1 MKVRDLLRV
10 KGPVVVTVAPDVP
23 VQEAMRVLVQNRIGG
38 LVVYDGKIRGILTE
52 RDLLRWG
59 GEDIQRLANSRVRD
73 LMTVEV
79 ITAAPDAEIEEVM
92 DIMVEQRI
100 RHLPVMENGTLA
112 GIISA
117 RRSRSRTGICTP
129 TSRERRC
136 SLPPEISRLP
146 GPGRHH

>member
-112 GIISA
+112 GIISIGDVVNA
-117 RRSRSRTGICTP
+117 LRQKVEVENRYLHAYIEGTP
-129 TSRERRC
+129 
-136 SLPPEISRLP
+136 L
-146 GPGRHH
+146 

>member
-100 RHLPVMENGTLA
+100 RHLPVMEIGTLVV
-112 GIISA
+112 
-117 RRSRSRTGICTP
+117 R
-129 TSRERRC
+129 
-136 SLPPEISRLP
+136 
-146 GPGRHH
+146 

>member
-10 KGPVVVTVAPDVP
+10 KGPVVITIAPDVP

-38 LVVYDGKIRGILTE
+38 LVVFDGKLRGIITE

-100 RHLPVMENGTLA
+100 RHLPIMENGNLA
-112 GIISA
+112 GIISIGDVLNA
-117 RRSRSRTGICTP
+117 LRQKVEVENRYLHAYIEGTP
-129 TSRERRC
+129 
-136 SLPPEISRLP
+136 L
-146 GPGRHH
+146 